1 MIAKADKQV
10 VYKQHV
16 KCRHKDKENE
26 TGEIKTDKR
35 LAKDERENFLTE
47 YAYEEMC

>member
-1 MIAKADKQV
+1 M
-10 VYKQHV
+10 YKQHV

-35 LAKDERENFLTE
+35 QGKDEKGNSL
-47 YAYEEMC
+47 YKYEEMC